1 MLIFLQTLTRA
12 IYHFQPVVN
21 LLFDL
26 GSHVGISHLDTVDD
40 SLMLKELLH
49 SNLLGDGTVGIACPL
64 HTLHSGLHTHRLY
77 LGLQDGLITDHP
89 DHLVDDSTDGGA
101 LSHGI
106 GISLNR
112 QGYRGRTAEGT
123 GRGHAHQGNG
133 NNHCRYDFLDHAH

>member
-1 MLIFLQTLTRA
+1 MLIFLQTFTGA
-12 IYHFQPVVN
+12 IDHLQPVVN

-49 SNLLGDGTVGIACPL
+49 SNLLGDGTVGITRPL
-64 HTLHSGLHTHRLY
+64 HTLHSGLHAHRLH

-106 GISLNR
+106 RIGLNR
-112 QGYRGRTAEGT
+112 QGCRGRTAERA